1 MDEGLIRKICATY
14 RDSLKKYYPHSMAA
28 FAGKSFMTSAICRLI
43 EEEGLGLD
51 TVSGGEL
58 YTALQTGFPPENII
72 MHGNNKSEAE
82 ISLALS
88 AGVGRLVV
96 DSFSELSLLS
106 QMATAKDAKASIYLR
121 VNPAIEPKTH
131 RFIQTGQLDSK
142 FGFGLCQQVF
152 EAVKMATELP
162 GLCLRG
168 LHCHIGSQIHDLAP
182 FQRAAEVMVELLNR
196 IRQELGLTLEEL
208 DLGGGLGIRYLPE
221 DTPTPI
227 QDYVRAVTE
236 SVKETADRLSFP
248 LPKLVLEPGR
258 SIVGEA
264 GITLYKVG
272 SWKEVPG
279 VRKYVAVDGGMMSD
293 LRPVLYGARYNALV
307 ANRATA
313 PAQETVTIAG
323 KACESGDILIRDIEL
338 PKLHR
343 NDLLAMLSTGAYHY
357 SMANHYNHF
366 TRPAVVFA
374 YEGRAELVVARES
387 YADLLRNDILPPHML
402 RRAEKSGA

>member
-1 MDEGLIRKICATY
+1 
-14 RDSLKKYYPHSMAA
+14 
-28 FAGKSFMTSAICRLI
+28 
-43 EEEGLGLD
+43 
-51 TVSGGEL
+51 
-58 YTALQTGFPPENII
+58 
-72 MHGNNKSEAE
+72 
-82 ISLALS
+82 
-88 AGVGRLVV
+88 
-96 DSFSELSLLS
+96 
-106 QMATAKDAKASIYLR
+106 
-121 VNPAIEPKTH
+121 
-131 RFIQTGQLDSK
+131 
-142 FGFGLCQQVF
+142 
-152 EAVKMATELP
+152 
-162 GLCLRG
+162 
-168 LHCHIGSQIHDLAP
+168 
-182 FQRAAEVMVELLNR
+182 MVELLNR

-307 ANRATA
+307 ANRAIA

-387 YADLLRNDILPPHML
+387 YADLLRNDTLPPHML